1 MKRVGIIGTG
11 LIGGSIALALKKRAG
26 DKFFISGFDL
36 SQTTLERA
44 RLAGAIDKPCATI
57 AELVSSSDIIV
68 VATPL
73 EAIEPVFEA
82 VASHIGENQVITDV
96 CSLKKPVQDLAEKIF
111 PDSSLFVGGHP
122 MAGSEKGGFDAA
134 HHELFVGRS
143 YILTPTAKTSEKAL
157 AEISGLIRVLGA
169 RPVILSPDEHDFAVA
184 YSSHLT
190 HVISWSLVAV
200 AAKHRTAEIGARF
213 GGPSYRDMTR
223 VAMAPPEMW
232 SSILKGNKQHVLRAI
247 ELFERELQE
256 FKQKIERGDAAELA
270 NMITP
275 IREKRFEIY
284 RSYEPEG
291 KIYRLEV
298 VLPNRP
304 GQLARV
310 ASLLSSEGINIENI
324 EMVHGEGQGLL
335 FVDIIGEETADK
347 ALKLLLQKGFEA
359 AIETGGGE
367 Q

>member
-26 DKFFISGFDL
+26 SDFYIYGFDL
-36 SQTTLERA
+36 SRATLKRA
-44 RLAGAIDKPCATI
+44 KEAGALDRPCTSI
-57 AELVSSSDIIV
+57 EELVCSSDIV
-68 VATPL
+68 LVATPF

-82 VASHIGENQVITDV
+82 VAAHLKENQVVTDV
-96 CSLKKPVQDLAEKIF
+96 CSLKKPVQDIAERIL
-111 PDSSLFVGGHP
+111 PDPSLFVGGHP

-143 YILTPTAKTSEKAL
+143 YILTPTARTSEKAL
-157 AEISGLIRVLGA
+157 AEVNSLIRALGA

-190 HVISWSLVAV
+190 HVISWSLIGV

-213 GGPSYRDMTR
+213 GGPSFRDMTR
-223 VAMAPPEMW
+223 VAMASPEMW
-232 SSILKGNKQHVLRAI
+232 SSILKGNKEYILQAI
-247 ELFERELQE
+247 ELFERELEE
-256 FKQKIERGDAAELA
+256 FKEQIKRGDAAKLA
-270 NMITP
+270 RMIAP

-291 KIYRLEV
+291 RIYRLEV

-304 GQLARV
+304 GQLAQV
-310 ASLLSSEGINIENI
+310 AALLSGEGINIENI

-335 FVDIIGEETADK
+335 FVDIAGKETANR

-359 AIETGGGE
+359 AIEAGGD